1 MIKISNCPITGLDR
15 YVTRK
20 ELLTQEDLGDLQLQ
34 NVVRLTCTISHF
46 KEGVLIEN
54 ARIKTY
60 KVDLV
65 ADNTIP
71 VNKNTGAEL
80 DATIEGIWQDTNTIS
95 EYQFMINLKHVPIK
109 QADLEFQYIMLRDAQ
124 GKFNS

>member
-71 VNKNTGAEL
+71 VNKTTGAEL
-80 DATIEGIWQDTNTIS
+80 DATIEGIWQDPNTIS

-109 QADLEFQYIMLRDAQ
+109 QADLELQYIMLRDAQ
-124 GKFNS
+124 GKFNA